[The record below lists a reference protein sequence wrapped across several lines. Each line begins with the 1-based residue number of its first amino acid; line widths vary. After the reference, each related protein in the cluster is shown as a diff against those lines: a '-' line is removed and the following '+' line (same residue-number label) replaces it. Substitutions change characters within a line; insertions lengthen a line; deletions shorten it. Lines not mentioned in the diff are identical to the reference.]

1 MRRLPIIALLMLLSA
16 LAWAQAPGYMGKRL
30 LVTGEASFFNALF
43 NPDHNMNSGLN
54 KFGFNIRGTIDL
66 DYVVARN
73 GSVGLTFDVIFSGLE
88 YAWGDDQWEKP
99 LVPRI
104 GDDFQHGQIRGYG
117 YGINYKVFR
126 NPSKGGIAPIGG
138 YTKFDVMLLDLRVRP
153 FNKATGQLHAHQ
165 EQFFTPMLSV
175 TLGRQRIFFEHLILR
190 TGVQVGI
197 VPTGIVP
204 YFERMDGDIEKGN
217 QRDDLQAYTE
227 ARLFSYYLLNFN
239 VGVGFLAPIRKR
251 WK

>member
-1 MRRLPIIALLMLLSA
+1 MRGLFIIAMLMCSVA
-16 LAWAQAPGYMGKRL
+16 ARAQAPGYMGKRL
-30 LVTGEASFFNALF
+30 LVTAEASFFNALF
-43 NPDHNMNSGLN
+43 NPDHSMNSGLN
-54 KFGFNIRGTIDL
+54 KFGFNVRGTFDV

-73 GSVGLTFDVIFSGLE
+73 GSVGFTFDLLFSGME
-88 YAWGDDQWEKP
+88 YDWADEAWESP

-104 GDDFQHGQIRGYG
+104 GEDFQYGQIRGYG

-126 NPSKGGIAPIGG
+126 NPAKGGIAPIGG
-138 YTKFDVMLLDLRVRP
+138 YTKFDLMLVDVRVRP
-153 FNKATGQLHAHQ
+153 YDRTAGKAHHYE
-165 EQFFTPMLSV
+165 EQFFTPVLSV
-175 TLGRQRIFFEHLILR
+175 TLGRQRVFFNNLILR

-204 YFERMDGDIEKGN
+204 YFERMDGNIEKGN
-217 QRDDLQAYTE
+217 QRDDLIAFTE
-227 ARLFSYYLLNFN
+227 ARLLSYYLLNFN